1 MLGKLCCMQKSLMLY
16 HVACMACIVCMIYY
30 VASTRIALCTCEI
43 MHYVACIYCI
53 VCTKCTCCIRL
64 HKSSAC
70 PLTYTCTWTGCMRL
84 WVSVF
89 CFDLFFYKLIVFYIM
104 VYIEVYFCQSASNI
118 NMTVNFTFIFIF
130 FPNIE
135 DKGNFGLV
143 TSH

>member
-1 MLGKLCCMQKSLMLY
+1 MLHAKIMLY

-70 PLTYTCTWTGCMRL
+70 PLTDTSVRELDAWGC
-84 WVSVF
+84 
-89 CFDLFFYKLIVFYIM
+89 
-104 VYIEVYFCQSASNI
+104 E
-118 NMTVNFTFIFIF
+118 
-130 FPNIE
+130 
-135 DKGNFGLV
+135 
-143 TSH
+143 